1 MEEQKNTGFL
11 SRPGATAASRLWGLE
26 ILRFSSAL
34 AILLLHY
41 SPQYFAPFPELEGRA
56 LILPGWLEGLLSP
69 FRFGSWAVQVFW
81 ILSGYIFY
89 HQYASRVA
97 RGEVSWR
104 TFLIHRVSRLY
115 PLHLITLLGVVVL
128 QLLYA
133 LRDFEGPFENNSWK
147 NFFLHLGFASNWWV
161 FEKSFNKP
169 VWSVSVEVLVYGLFY
184 LLVRRFPRAVW
195 PALALLVPTLF
206 LNQHKSFEGGV
217 IECILFF
224 FAGGLTWLLQERT
237 PDRFRVRV
245 AMGMVVAVLGC
256 WAAGWMHAPKTL
268 LLVGV
273 TPGIVCL
280 AHLPPW
286 NGLAKICN
294 RLGHLT
300 YSSYLLHFPIS
311 LFLVWF
317 FKEWGLDP
325 GFFLKPESFILILGG
340 ILALSWLSYRH
351 LEEPCQNWI
360 RRNSILPNPSHAK
373 LLSTNKKP

>member
-1 MEEQKNTGFL
+1 MEEQKKTVF
-11 SRPGATAASRLWGLE
+11 SPRPVGSGASRLWGLE

-41 SPQYFAPFPELEGRA
+41 SPQYLAPFPELQGRA

-97 RGEVSWR
+97 SGEVSWR

-115 PLHLITLLGVVVL
+115 PLHLITLLGVVAL
-128 QLLYA
+128 QLLYT
-133 LRDFEGPFENNSWK
+133 LRNFEGPFENNSWK
-147 NFFLHLGFASNWWV
+147 NFFLHLGLASNWWV

-184 LLVRRFPRAVW
+184 LLARRFPRAVW
-195 PALALLVPTLF
+195 PSLALLVPSLF

-224 FAGGLTWLLQERT
+224 FAGGLAWLIQQRT
-237 PDRFRVRV
+237 PGRFQVRV

-273 TPGIVCL
+273 TPGLVCL
-280 AHLPPW
+280 AHLPAW
-286 NGLAKICN
+286 GGAAKICN

-300 YSSYLLHFPIS
+300 YSSYLIHFPAS
-311 LFLVWF
+311 LLMVWL
-317 FKEWGLDP
+317 FKEYGLDP
-325 GFFLKPESFILILGG
+325 IFFLRPANFILILLG
-340 ILALSWLSYRH
+340 ILSLSWLSYRYFE
-351 LEEPCQNWI
+351 LPCQNWI
-360 RRNSILPNPSHAK
+360 RREFLPSGSSFAK
-373 LLSTNKKP
+373 GK

>member
-1 MEEQKNTGFL
+1 MAGMNVNKSTAF
-11 SRPGATAASRLWGLE
+11 PGSAGPHRGLRLWGLE

-41 SPQYFAPFPELEGRA
+41 PPQYLAPFPELEGRA

-97 RGEVSWR
+97 QGEVSWR
-104 TFLIHRVSRLY
+104 TFFIHRVSRLY

-128 QLLYA
+128 QFLYA
-133 LRDFEGPFENNSWK
+133 FRNFEGPFENNSWQ
-147 NFFLHLGFASNWWV
+147 NFLLQLGFASNWWV

-169 VWSVSVEVLVYGLFY
+169 VWSVSVEVLVYGLFF
-184 LLVRRFPRAVW
+184 LVVRRFSRSFW
-195 PALALLVPTLF
+195 PPLVLLLPSLL
-206 LNQHKSFEGGV
+206 LNQQKSFEGGV

-224 FAGGLTWLLQERT
+224 FAGGLTWLIQEKT
-237 PDRFRVRV
+237 PDRHRTGL
-245 AMGMVVAVLGC
+245 ATGLVVAVLGC

-268 LLVGV
+268 LLLGV
-273 TPGIVCL
+273 TPGIVVL
-280 AHLPPW
+280 AHLPAW

-300 YSSYLLHFPIS
+300 YGSYLLHFPVS
-311 LFLVWF
+311 LLVVWV
-317 FKEWGLDP
+317 FKEHDLNP
-325 GFFLKPESFILILGG
+325 VFFVESKSLILITLG
-340 ILALSWLSYRH
+340 ILSLSWLSYRY

-360 RRNSILPNPSHAK
+360 RLKYLRQVSIKTPKSV
-373 LLSTNKKP
+373 

>member
-1 MEEQKNTGFL
+1 MSPSTSQVV
-11 SRPGATAASRLWGLE
+11 PRLWGLE

-41 SPQYFAPFPELEGRA
+41 PSQYLAPFPELEGRV
-56 LILPGWLEGLLSP
+56 LVLPGWLESLLFP

-97 RGEVSWR
+97 SGQVSGR
-104 TFLIHRVSRLY
+104 TFFIHRVSRLY
-115 PLHLITLLGVVVL
+115 PLHLVTLLGVVAL

-133 LRDFEGPFENNSWK
+133 LRDLEGPFANNSGK
-147 NFFLHLGFASNWWV
+147 NFLLHLGFASNWWI

-184 LLVRRFPRAVW
+184 LVVRRLPRAIW
-195 PALALLVPTLF
+195 PSLVLLVPTIL

-224 FAGGLTWLLQERT
+224 FAGGLTWLLQERV
-237 PDRFRVRV
+237 PDRSRVGL
-245 AMGMVVAVLGC
+245 AISMVVAVLGC

-268 LLVGV
+268 LLLGV
-273 TPGIVCL
+273 TAGIVCL
-280 AHLPPW
+280 AHLPAW
-286 NGLAKICN
+286 SGLAKICN

-311 LFLVWF
+311 LLIVWV
-317 FKEWGLDP
+317 FKEFSLTP
-325 GFFLKPESFILILGG
+325 VFFLQPGNYLLILVG
-340 ILALSWLSYRH
+340 ILCLSWISYRY
-351 LEEPCQNWI
+351 LEEPCQDWI
-360 RRNSILPNPSHAK
+360 RKRFLLGGIKPVANSLK
-373 LLSTNKKP
+373 

>member
-1 MEEQKNTGFL
+1 MTPSTKAN
-11 SRPGATAASRLWGLE
+11 SHVVPRLWGLE

-41 SPQYFAPFPELEGRA
+41 PAQYLSPFPELEGRP
-56 LILPGWLEGLLSP
+56 LLLPFWLETLLSP

-89 HQYASRVA
+89 HQYSRRVYE
-97 RGEVSWR
+97 GEVSVQR
-104 TFLIHRVSRLY
+104 FFIHRFSRLY
-115 PLHLITLLGVVVL
+115 PLHLFTLLSVVAL
-128 QLLYA
+128 QFLYNF
-133 LRDFEGPFENNSWK
+133 RSFTGPFGNNSWQ
-147 NFFLHLGFASNWWV
+147 NFLLHLGFASNWWV

-184 LLVRRFPRAVW
+184 LVVRRLPRAIW
-195 PALALLVPTLF
+195 PSLVLLVPTIL

-224 FAGGLTWLLQERT
+224 FAGGLTWLLQERV
-237 PDRFRVRV
+237 PDRSRIGL
-245 AMGMVVAVLGC
+245 AISMVVAVLGC

-268 LLVGV
+268 LLLGV
-273 TPGIVCL
+273 TPGVICL
-280 AHLPPW
+280 AHLPAW
-286 NGLAKICN
+286 YGLAKLCN

-311 LFLVWF
+311 LLLVWF
-317 FKEWGLDP
+317 FRELGLDP
-325 GFFLKPESFILILGG
+325 IFFLKPGGFILILIG
-340 ILALSWLSYRH
+340 ILSLSWLSYRY

-360 RRNSILPNPSHAK
+360 RRKSILPNPGLVKAR
-373 LLSTNKKP
+373 